1 MSETVTRVIDVEAL
15 VEIKNPGDVIVVT
28 RMTITIAVAIISL
41 HVATIETVIV
51 IIEGHRP
58 AVVNP
63 DRTAT
68 ESKLKVLTCLVALT
82 RQIPTILGVEEKLMT
97 DVLAKN
103 ANNQRKCILT
113 SKRSR

>member
-15 VEIKNPGDVIVVT
+15 VEKENPGDVTAVT
-28 RMTITIAVAIISL
+28 QMTIIIAVAIISL
-41 HVATIETVIV
+41 HVAKIETVIV
-51 IIEGHRP
+51 IIVGRRP
-58 AVVNP
+58 VAVNL

-68 ESKLKVLTCLVALT
+68 KSKLKVLTCLVALT
-82 RQIPTILGVEEKLMT
+82 RRIPTILGVEEKSMT

-103 ANNQRKCILT
+103 ASNQRKCILT